1 MLWQKRTTVRSQ
13 GKEGGVSTT
22 QIETSLDSGSKT
34 VLEILLAISFCHLLN
49 DMISSLLPAIYPL
62 LKDSYHLDFAE
73 VGLITLTYQCTASLL
88 QPLVGLHT
96 DRRPMPYS
104 LPAGMIFTLVG
115 LLILAMARSFATIL
129 FAAALVGTGASV
141 FHPESSRVARMA
153 SGGQHGLAQS
163 LFQLGGNAGLALG
176 PLLAAIIVLPKGQPS
191 VAWFSLAVLLAIILL
206 TWVSRWT
213 KRHMSHLLSSRRSHN
228 EQRPVLSGKR
238 VVLSIAV
245 LLALLFSKF
254 FYLASITSY
263 YTFYLMSTF
272 HVSVRSA
279 QIHLFVFLGAV
290 ALGTIAGGP
299 IGDRIGRK
307 RVIWCSILGV
317 LPFSLILPFAN
328 LFWTGILSVVI
339 GLILASAFPAIVVYG
354 QELVPGRV
362 GMVSGLFFGFA
373 FGMAGLGAAVL
384 GELADLTSIRFVYLV
399 CSVLPAVGLLAAFL
413 PNLER
418 FPIRAVHEAAD
429 AV

>member
-1 MLWQKRTTVRSQ
+1 
-13 GKEGGVSTT
+13 VSTT
-22 QIETSLDSGSKT
+22 QVETSLESGSKT
-34 VLEILLAISFCHLLN
+34 VLEILVVISFCHLLN

-62 LKDSYHLDFAE
+62 LKESYHLNFFE
-73 VGLITLTYQCTASLL
+73 VGVITLTYQCTASLL

-104 LPAGMIFTLVG
+104 LPAGMGFTVIG
-115 LLILAMARSFATIL
+115 LIILAVARSFSTIL

-141 FHPESSRVARMA
+141 FHPESSRVARLA

-176 PLLAAIIVLPKGQPS
+176 PLLAAVIVLPRGQSS
-191 VAWFSLAVLLAIILL
+191 VAWFSLAALLAIVLL
-206 TWVSRWT
+206 SWVSRWT
-213 KRHMSHLLSSRRSHN
+213 KRHMSNLRASLQSHK
-228 EQRPVLSGKR
+228 EQQAVSGKR
-238 VVLSIAV
+238 VVRSIAV

-263 YTFYLMSTF
+263 YTFYLIGKF
-272 HVSVRSA
+272 HISVRSA
-279 QIHLFVFLGAV
+279 QLHLFVFLGAV

-317 LPFSLILPFAN
+317 LPFTLALPYAN
-328 LFWTGILSVVI
+328 LFWTEILSVLI

-418 FPIRAVHEAAD
+418 LPIRTVRQTAD

>member
-1 MLWQKRTTVRSQ
+1 VSSTQQLDTSSKSGSNTV
-13 GKEGGVSTT
+13 
-22 QIETSLDSGSKT
+22 LDSSLKTGSKT

-62 LKDSYHLDFAE
+62 LKDAYRLDFAQ

-96 DRRPMPYS
+96 DRRPIPYS
-104 LPAGMIFTLVG
+104 LPAGMGFTLLG
-115 LLILAMARSFATIL
+115 LIMLAMAHSFATIL

-163 LFQLGGNAGLALG
+163 LFQLGGNAGLAIG
-176 PLLAAIIVLPKGQPS
+176 PLLAAVIVLPRGQS
-191 VAWFSLAVLLAIILL
+191 AVGWFSLAVLLAIILL
-206 TWVSRWT
+206 SWVSGWA
-213 KRHMSHLLSSRRSHN
+213 KRHMFLGSSRAAHK
-228 EQRPVLSGKR
+228 ELHAPVSSKR
-238 VVLSIAV
+238 VVTSIII

-263 YTFYLMSTF
+263 YTFYLIGKF

-307 RVIWCSILGV
+307 RVIWFSILGV
-317 LPFSLILPFAN
+317 LPFTLALPYAN
-328 LFWTGILSVVI
+328 LFWTEILSVII

-362 GMVSGLFFGFA
+362 GMISGLFFGFA

-418 FPIRAVHEAAD
+418 FPTRTVNETVD
-429 AV
+429 AP

>member
-1 MLWQKRTTVRSQ
+1 VSATQLDTSPKSGSKTVLDS
-13 GKEGGVSTT
+13 
-22 QIETSLDSGSKT
+22 SLKSGSKT

-62 LKDSYHLDFAE
+62 LKDAYHLDFAE

-104 LPAGMIFTLVG
+104 LPAGMVFTLLG
-115 LLILAMARSFATIL
+115 LIILALAHSFSTIL

-163 LFQLGGNAGLALG
+163 LFQLGGNAGLAIG
-176 PLLAAIIVLPKGQPS
+176 PLLAALIVLPRGQS
-191 VAWFSLAVLLAIILL
+191 AVAWFSLAVLLAIVLL

-213 KRHMSHLLSSRRSHN
+213 KRHMLSLRSSPAAHK
-228 EQRPVLSGKR
+228 EQHAPVSGKR
-238 VVLSIAV
+238 VVTSIII
-245 LLALLFSKF
+245 LLALLFSKY

-263 YTFYLMSTF
+263 YTFYLIGKF

-317 LPFSLILPFAN
+317 LPFTLALPYAN
-328 LFWTGILSVVI
+328 LFWTEILSVVI

-362 GMVSGLFFGFA
+362 GMISGLFFGFA
-373 FGMAGLGAAVL
+373 FGMAGLGAAIL

-418 FPIRAVHEAAD
+418 FSVRTVPQQTVD

>member
-1 MLWQKRTTVRSQ
+1 M
-13 GKEGGVSTT
+13 STT
-22 QIETSLDSGSKT
+22 QVDASLDSGSKT
-34 VLEILLAISFCHLLN
+34 VLEILLVISFCHLLN
-49 DMISSLLPAIYPL
+49 DMISSLIPAIYPL

-88 QPLVGLHT
+88 QPLIGLHT

-104 LPAGMIFTLVG
+104 LPAGMGFTLIG
-115 LLILAMARSFATIL
+115 LVLLAMARSFTTIL

-163 LFQLGGNAGLALG
+163 LFQLGGNAGLAVG
-176 PLLAAIIVLPKGQPS
+176 PLLAAVIVLPRGQSS
-191 VAWFSLAVLLAIILL
+191 VAWFSLAILLAIVLL

-213 KRHMSHLLSSRRSHN
+213 KGHMLRLLASRKTHQ
-228 EQRPVLSGKR
+228 EQHAPVSGKK
-238 VVLSIAV
+238 VAMSITI
-245 LLALLFSKF
+245 LLALLFSKY

-263 YTFYLMSTF
+263 YTFYLMGKF
-272 HVSVRSA
+272 HVSVQSA

-317 LPFSLILPFAN
+317 LPFTLALPYAN
-328 LFWTGILSVVI
+328 LFWTEILSVVI
-339 GLILASAFPAIVVYG
+339 GLVLASAFPAIVVYG
-354 QELVPGRV
+354 QELIPGRV
-362 GMVSGLFFGFA
+362 GMISGLFFGFA
-373 FGMAGLGAAVL
+373 FGMAGLGAAIL

-418 FPIRAVHEAAD
+418 SSIRPAPQAAD

>member
-1 MLWQKRTTVRSQ
+1 
-13 GKEGGVSTT
+13 VSTT
-22 QIETSLDSGSKT
+22 QLDTSLDSGSKT
-34 VLEILLAISFCHLLN
+34 VLDILLAISFCHLLN

-62 LKDSYHLDFAE
+62 LKDSYHLDFAQ

-104 LPAGMIFTLVG
+104 LPAGMVFTLIG
-115 LLILAMARSFATIL
+115 IAILAVAHSFGTIL

-141 FHPESSRVARMA
+141 FHPESSRVARLA

-176 PLLAAIIVLPKGQPS
+176 PLLAALIVLPKGQGN
-191 VAWFSLAVLLAIILL
+191 VLWFSLAVLLAIVLL

-213 KRHMSHLLSSRRSHN
+213 KEHMLNLLASRKVHKE
-228 EQRPVLSGKR
+228 EQSPVSGKR
-238 VVLSIAV
+238 VVVSIGI
-245 LLALLFSKF
+245 LLALLFSKY

-263 YTFYLMSTF
+263 YTFYLMSKF

-279 QIHLFVFLGAV
+279 QLHLFVFLGAV

-307 RVIWCSILGV
+307 RVIWGSILGV
-317 LPFSLILPFAN
+317 LPFTLALPYAS
-328 LFWTGILSVVI
+328 LFWTEILSVVI
-339 GLILASAFPAIVVYG
+339 GLVLASAFPAIVVYG
-354 QELVPGRV
+354 QELMPGRV

-373 FGMAGLGAAVL
+373 FGMAGLGAAIL
-384 GELADLTSIRFVYLV
+384 GELADLTSIHFVYLV

-413 PNLER
+413 PNLETSS
-418 FPIRAVHEAAD
+418 IRRTVHETAD
-429 AV
+429 VV

>member
-1 MLWQKRTTVRSQ
+1 
-13 GKEGGVSTT
+13 VSTT
-22 QIETSLDSGSKT
+22 QLDASLDRGSKT
-34 VLEILLAISFCHLLN
+34 VLDILLAISFCHLLN

-62 LKDSYHLDFAE
+62 LKDSYHLDFAQ

-104 LPAGMIFTLVG
+104 LPAGMVFTLIG
-115 LLILAMARSFATIL
+115 IAILAVAHSFSTIL
-129 FAAALVGTGASV
+129 VAAALVGTGASV

-176 PLLAAIIVLPKGQPS
+176 PLLAALIVLPKGQGN
-191 VAWFSLAVLLAIILL
+191 VLWFSLAVLLAIVLL
-206 TWVSRWT
+206 AWVSRWT
-213 KRHMSHLLSSRRSHN
+213 KEHMLSLIASRKVHKEEKS
-228 EQRPVLSGKR
+228 PVSGKR
-238 VVLSIAV
+238 VVASIGI
-245 LLALLFSKF
+245 LLALLFSKY

-263 YTFYLMSTF
+263 YTFYLMSKF

-279 QIHLFVFLGAV
+279 QLHLFVFLGAV

-307 RVIWCSILGV
+307 RVIWGSILGV
-317 LPFSLILPFAN
+317 LPFTLALPYAS
-328 LFWTGILSVVI
+328 LFWTEILSVII
-339 GLILASAFPAIVVYG
+339 GLVLASAFPAIVVYG
-354 QELVPGRV
+354 QELMPGRV

-373 FGMAGLGAAVL
+373 FGMAGLGAAIL

-399 CSVLPAVGLLAAFL
+399 CSMLPAVGLLAAFL
-413 PNLER
+413 PNLEASS
-418 FPIRAVHEAAD
+418 IRRTVHETAD

>member
-1 MLWQKRTTVRSQ
+1 
-13 GKEGGVSTT
+13 VSTT
-22 QIETSLDSGSKT
+22 QVETSLESGSKT
-34 VLEILLAISFCHLLN
+34 VLEILVVISFCHLLN

-62 LKDSYHLDFAE
+62 LKESYHLNFFE
-73 VGLITLTYQCTASLL
+73 VGVITLTYQCTASLL

-104 LPAGMIFTLVG
+104 LPAGMGFTVIG
-115 LLILAMARSFATIL
+115 LIILAVARSFSTIL

-141 FHPESSRVARMA
+141 FHPESSRVARLA

-176 PLLAAIIVLPKGQPS
+176 PLLAAVIVLPRGQSS
-191 VAWFSLAVLLAIILL
+191 VAWFSLAALLAIVLL
-206 TWVSRWT
+206 SWVSRWT
-213 KRHMSHLLSSRRSHN
+213 KRHMSNLRASLQSHK
-228 EQRPVLSGKR
+228 EQQAASGKR
-238 VVLSIAV
+238 VVRSIAV

-263 YTFYLMSTF
+263 YTFYLIGKF
-272 HVSVRSA
+272 HISVRSA
-279 QIHLFVFLGAV
+279 QLHLFVFLGAV

-317 LPFSLILPFAN
+317 LPFTLALPYAN
-328 LFWTGILSVVI
+328 LFWTEILSVLI

-399 CSVLPAVGLLAAFL
+399 CSFLPAVGLLAAFL

-418 FPIRAVHEAAD
+418 FPIRTVRQTVDAA
-429 AV
+429 

>member
-1 MLWQKRTTVRSQ
+1 
-13 GKEGGVSTT
+13 VSTT
-22 QIETSLDSGSKT
+22 QVETSLESGSKT
-34 VLEILLAISFCHLLN
+34 VLEILVVISFCHLLN

-62 LKDSYHLDFAE
+62 LKESYHLNFFE
-73 VGLITLTYQCTASLL
+73 VGVITLTYQCTASLL

-104 LPAGMIFTLVG
+104 LPAGMGFTVIG
-115 LLILAMARSFATIL
+115 LIILAVARSFSTIL

-141 FHPESSRVARMA
+141 FHPESSRVARLA

-176 PLLAAIIVLPKGQPS
+176 PLLAAVIVLPRGQSS
-191 VAWFSLAVLLAIILL
+191 VAWFSLAALLAIVLL
-206 TWVSRWT
+206 SWVSRWT
-213 KRHMSHLLSSRRSHN
+213 KRHMSNLRASLQSHK
-228 EQRPVLSGKR
+228 EQQAVSGKR
-238 VVLSIAV
+238 VVRSIAV

-263 YTFYLMSTF
+263 YTFYLIGKF
-272 HVSVRSA
+272 HISVRST
-279 QIHLFVFLGAV
+279 QLHLFVFLGAV

-317 LPFSLILPFAN
+317 LPFTLALPYAN
-328 LFWTGILSVVI
+328 LFWTEILSVLI

-399 CSVLPAVGLLAAFL
+399 CSFLPAVGLLAAFL

-418 FPIRAVHEAAD
+418 FPIRTVRQTVDAA
-429 AV
+429 

>member
-1 MLWQKRTTVRSQ
+1 MSA
-13 GKEGGVSTT
+13 T
-22 QIETSLDSGSKT
+22 QVDTSLDSGSKT

-62 LKDSYHLDFAE
+62 LKDSYHLDFAQ

-96 DRRPMPYS
+96 DRRPIPYS
-104 LPAGMIFTLVG
+104 LPAGMLFTLIG
-115 LLILAMARSFATIL
+115 LIVLAIARSFPTIL

-176 PLLAAIIVLPKGQPS
+176 PLLAAVIVLPRGQS
-191 VAWFSLAVLLAIILL
+191 AVAWFSLAVLLAIILL

-213 KRHMSHLLSSRRSHN
+213 LRHMLNLLASRKAHK
-228 EQRPVLSGKR
+228 EQHSPVSAKK
-238 VVLSIAV
+238 VAASILI
-245 LLALLFSKF
+245 LLALLFSKY

-263 YTFYLMSTF
+263 YTFYLIGKF
-272 HVSVRSA
+272 HVSVASA

-317 LPFSLILPFAN
+317 LPFTLALPYAN
-328 LFWTGILSVVI
+328 LFWTEILSVLI

-362 GMVSGLFFGFA
+362 GMISGLFFGFA

-399 CSVLPAVGLLAAFL
+399 CSFLPAVGLLAAFL
-413 PNLER
+413 PNLETSS
-418 FPIRAVHEAAD
+418 IRRTVHETLD

>member
-1 MLWQKRTTVRSQ
+1 M
-13 GKEGGVSTT
+13 STT
-22 QIETSLDSGSKT
+22 QLDASLDRGSKT

-62 LKDSYHLDFAE
+62 LKDSYHLDFAQ

-88 QPLVGLHT
+88 QPLVGLQT

-104 LPAGMIFTLVG
+104 LPAGMVFTLIG
-115 LLILAMARSFATIL
+115 IAILAVAHSFGTL
-129 FAAALVGTGASV
+129 LVAAALVGTGASV

-176 PLLAAIIVLPKGQPS
+176 PLLAALIVLPKGQGN
-191 VAWFSLAVLLAIILL
+191 VLWFSLAVLLAIVLL

-213 KRHMSHLLSSRRSHN
+213 KEHMLNLLASRKVHKEEKS
-228 EQRPVLSGKR
+228 PVSGKR
-238 VVLSIAV
+238 VVASIGI
-245 LLALLFSKF
+245 LLALLFSKY

-263 YTFYLMSTF
+263 YTFYLMSKF

-279 QIHLFVFLGAV
+279 QLHLFVFLGAV

-307 RVIWCSILGV
+307 RVIWGSILGV
-317 LPFSLILPFAN
+317 LPFTLALPYAS
-328 LFWTGILSVVI
+328 LFWTEILSVII
-339 GLILASAFPAIVVYG
+339 GLVLASAFPAIVVYG
-354 QELVPGRV
+354 QELLPGRV

-373 FGMAGLGAAVL
+373 FGMAGLGAAIL

-413 PNLER
+413 PNIETSS
-418 FPIRAVHEAAD
+418 IRRTVQETAD

>member
-1 MLWQKRTTVRSQ
+1 
-13 GKEGGVSTT
+13 VSTT
-22 QIETSLDSGSKT
+22 QLDASLDRGSKT
-34 VLEILLAISFCHLLN
+34 VLDILLAISFCHLLN

-62 LKDSYHLDFAE
+62 LKDSYHLDFAQ

-104 LPAGMIFTLVG
+104 LPAGMVFTLIG
-115 LLILAMARSFATIL
+115 IAILAVAHSFSTIL
-129 FAAALVGTGASV
+129 VAAALVGTGASV

-176 PLLAAIIVLPKGQPS
+176 PLLAALIVLPKGQGN
-191 VAWFSLAVLLAIILL
+191 VLWFSLAVLLAIVLL
-206 TWVSRWT
+206 AWVSRWT
-213 KRHMSHLLSSRRSHN
+213 KEHMLSLIASRKVHKEEKS
-228 EQRPVLSGKR
+228 PVSGKR
-238 VVLSIAV
+238 VVASIGI
-245 LLALLFSKF
+245 LLALLFSKY

-263 YTFYLMSTF
+263 YTFYLMSKF

-279 QIHLFVFLGAV
+279 QLHLFVFLGAV

-307 RVIWCSILGV
+307 RVIWGSILGV
-317 LPFSLILPFAN
+317 LPFTLALPYAS
-328 LFWTGILSVVI
+328 LFWTEILSVII
-339 GLILASAFPAIVVYG
+339 GLVLASAFPAIVVYG
-354 QELVPGRV
+354 QELMPGRV

-373 FGMAGLGAAVL
+373 FGMAGLGAAIL

-399 CSVLPAVGLLAAFL
+399 CSMLPAVGLLAAFL
-413 PNLER
+413 PNLEASS
-418 FPIRAVHEAAD
+418 IRRTVRETAD